1 MNAKES
7 IFSIIKKYSKS
18 KHKYLIPCL
27 ILQVIVVLT
36 SLVPIYSI
44 WKIIISIFFYY
55 PIFEAKTIMQYLFI
69 AVITQILSI
78 CCAFIASIMAHI
90 IAFEVENG
98 LREVS
103 FTHLLELP
111 VGYFQANESGRLRK
125 IIDDNASLTHSFIAH
140 QLPDLI
146 PGFLIPL
153 IVLISMFIVDFRFG
167 LVLIFCLILAMLMLK
182 TSFSPTNN
190 EKMKEYQYALEN
202 INTEGV
208 EYFRGIPVVKV
219 FQQSVLSFNRFYK
232 VIKDYEKYCLDY
244 TINFRNPYLLTNI
257 ALYLPYMLIGIVAII
272 LLTSSNNPLILITNA
287 IFYILIALILNMSLM
302 RLLKLATGIN
312 NLNLAIG
319 KINEILQLK
328 PLEINDE
335 TKNKE
340 VDKSSIV
347 LDNISFSYDKKRV
360 VVEEVSFEFE
370 EGKSYGLVGK
380 SGSGKSTLINLIARF
395 YDVDKGN
402 IYLDGVNVKS
412 LSENEIFEKI
422 SIVFQKQKLLK
433 DTVFENIRMYDSTKT
448 EEDVKKAL
456 EKANGLEI
464 IDNLEKGI
472 FTNYGSQGT
481 YFSGGEIQRI
491 VLARAFLK
499 DYPILLLDEA
509 LAFID
514 VDNEHEILEAINKL
528 KQDKTT
534 IMILHRLNSVKS
546 FDEIIMLDDGKIIS
560 SGPHEVLINECEKYK
575 KLYQEYQKTVK
586 WRVKNV

>member
-1 MNAKES
+1 MNTNES
-7 IFSIIKKYSKS
+7 IFSIINKYSKS
-18 KHKYLIPCL
+18 KNKYLIPCF
-27 ILQVIVVLT
+27 ILQVIMILT
-36 SLVPIYSI
+36 SLVPIYNI
-44 WKIIISIFFYY
+44 WKIISSIFFNY
-55 PIFEAKTIMQYLFI
+55 PVFEAKIIMRYLTI
-69 AVITQILSI
+69 AVITQVLSI

-103 FTHLLELP
+103 FNHLLDLP
-111 VGYFQANESGRLRK
+111 LGYFQANESGRLRK

-146 PGFLIPL
+146 PGFLTPL
-153 IVLISMFIVDFRFG
+153 IVLISMFIIDFRFG
-167 LVLIFCLILAMLMLK
+167 LVLIFCLILVMLILK

-190 EKMKEYQYALEN
+190 ERMKEYQYALEN

-208 EYFRGIPVVKV
+208 EYFRGIPVVKI
-219 FQQSVLSFNRFYK
+219 FQQSVLSFNRFYN

-257 ALYLPYMLIGIVAII
+257 ALYLPYMLIGIVAIF
-272 LLTSSNNPLILITNA
+272 LLPNSSNPILLITNA
-287 IFYILIALILNMSLM
+287 IFYILVALIFNMSLM

-312 NLNLAIG
+312 NLNLAID
-319 KINEILQLK
+319 KINEILKLEPLK
-328 PLEINDE
+328 MNDKTEIN
-335 TKNKE
+335 KL
-340 VDKSSIV
+340 DKFPIV

-360 VVEEVSFEFE
+360 VIEDISFEFK

-402 IYLDGVNVKS
+402 VYLDGINVNS
-412 LSENEIFEKI
+412 LTENEIFDKM

-433 DTVFENIRMYDSTKT
+433 DSVFENVRMYDLTKT
-448 EEDVKKAL
+448 DEDVKKAL

-464 IDNLEKGI
+464 IENLETGI
-472 FTNYGSQGT
+472 FTSYGSQGT

-499 DYPILLLDEA
+499 DCPILLLDEA
-509 LAFID
+509 LAFVD
-514 VDNEHEILEAINKL
+514 ADNEHEILEAINRL

-546 FDEIIMLDDGKIIS
+546 FDEIIMLDEGKIVG